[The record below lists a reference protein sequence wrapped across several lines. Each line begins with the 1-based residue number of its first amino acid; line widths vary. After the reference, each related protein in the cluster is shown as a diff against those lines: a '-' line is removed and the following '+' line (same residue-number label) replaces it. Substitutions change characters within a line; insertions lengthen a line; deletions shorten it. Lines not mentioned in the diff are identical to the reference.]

1 MDNNKDKD
9 ELFLRPKYL
18 KEFVGQKNLK
28 DNLSVFINA
37 AKQRN
42 ESLDHILLFGPPGLG
57 KTTLANIVANELDRN
72 IVTISGPSVERSGDL
87 VAVLSNLNEGDVLFI
102 DEIHRISKSSEEILY
117 SAMEDYKV
125 DVVVGKDSEARTLN
139 IDIPPFTLVGA
150 TTKPGNISSPLRDR
164 FGYVYQFEMY
174 SIEDIEQIVK
184 RTSKVFETSID
195 KDAVKEIAKRSR
207 FTPRI
212 ANRYFKRVRD
222 YAQVNNN
229 GSINKAVT
237 LEAFK
242 NLGVD
247 EMGLDSFDKK
257 YLSCIIDRFNGGP
270 VGIDTIS
277 TAINEDVNT
286 IEDIIEPYLIQ
297 IGFVNRTKQGRE
309 VSRTCKEHLK
319 KA

>member
-1 MDNNKDKD
+1 MDNIKDKD
-9 ELFLRPKYL
+9 ELFLRPANL
-18 KEFVGQKNLK
+18 KEFVGQKTLK
-28 DNLSVFINA
+28 ENLSVFINA
-37 AKQRN
+37 ARQRN

-57 KTTLANIVANELDRN
+57 KTTLANIVANELERN
-72 IVTISGPSVERSGDL
+72 IVTISGPSIERSGDL

-174 SIEDIEQIVK
+174 SNEDIEQILR
-184 RTSKVFETSID
+184 RTSCVFNTPID
-195 KDAVKEIAKRSR
+195 EDAVKEIAKRSR

-229 GSINKAVT
+229 GFINKEIAIK
-237 LEAFK
+237 AFN

-247 EMGLDSFDKK
+247 EFGLDNFDIK

-270 VGIDTIS
+270 VGIDTLS
-277 TAINEDVNT
+277 TAINEYVNT

-309 VSRTCKEHLK
+309 VSDSCKEHLK
-319 KA
+319 K

>member
-195 KDAVKEIAKRSR
+195 EDAVKEIAKRSR

-309 VSRTCKEHLK
+309 VSNTCKDHLK
-319 KA
+319 KV

>member
-1 MDNNKDKD
+1 MENIKDKD
-9 ELFLRPKYL
+9 ELFLRPKNL
-18 KEFVGQKNLK
+18 DEFVGQKTLK
-28 DNLSVFINA
+28 ENLSVFINA

-57 KTTLANIVANELDRN
+57 KTTLANIVANELNRN
-72 IVTISGPSVERSGDL
+72 IVTISGPSIERSGDL

-125 DVVVGKDSEARTLN
+125 DVVVGKDNEARTLN

-184 RTSKVFETSID
+184 RTSKVFNTTID
-195 KDAVKEIAKRSR
+195 EDAVNEIAKRSR

-222 YAQVNNN
+222 YAQVNNE
-229 GSINKAVT
+229 GHINKNVT

-247 EMGLDSFDKK
+247 EMGLDNFDIK

-270 VGIDTIS
+270 VGIDTLS

-286 IEDIIEPYLIQ
+286 LEDIIEPYLIQ

-309 VSRTCKEHLK
+309 VSNICKEHLK
-319 KA
+319 K

>member
-195 KDAVKEIAKRSR
+195 EDAVKEIAERSR

-237 LEAFK
+237 LEAFN

-309 VSRTCKEHLK
+309 ASNICKEHLK
-319 KA
+319 K

>member
-1 MDNNKDKD
+1 MENIKDKD
-9 ELFLRPKYL
+9 ELFLRPKNL
-18 KEFVGQKNLK
+18 DEFVGQKTLK
-28 DNLSVFINA
+28 ENLSVFINA

-57 KTTLANIVANELDRN
+57 KTTLANIVANELNRN
-72 IVTISGPSVERSGDL
+72 IVTISGPSIERSGDL

-125 DVVVGKDSEARTLN
+125 DVVVGKDNEARTLN
-139 IDIPPFTLVGA
+139 IEIPPFTLVGA

-174 SIEDIEQIVK
+174 SNEDIEQIVK
-184 RTSKVFETSID
+184 RTSRVFETPID
-195 KDAVKEIAKRSR
+195 EEAVKEIAKRSR

-222 YAQVNNN
+222 YAQVNND
-229 GSINKAVT
+229 GHINKSVT

-247 EMGLDSFDKK
+247 EMGLDNFDIK
-257 YLSCIIDRFNGGP
+257 YLTCIIDRFNGGP
-270 VGIDTIS
+270 VGIDTLS

-286 IEDIIEPYLIQ
+286 LEDIIEPYLIQ

-309 VSRTCKEHLK
+309 VSDLCKNHLK
-319 KA
+319 K

>member
-195 KDAVKEIAKRSR
+195 EDGVKEIAKRSR

-222 YAQVNNN
+222 YAQVNND

-237 LEAFK
+237 LEAFN

-270 VGIDTIS
+270 VGIDTLS

-309 VSRTCKEHLK
+309 ASNICKEHLK
-319 KA
+319 KV